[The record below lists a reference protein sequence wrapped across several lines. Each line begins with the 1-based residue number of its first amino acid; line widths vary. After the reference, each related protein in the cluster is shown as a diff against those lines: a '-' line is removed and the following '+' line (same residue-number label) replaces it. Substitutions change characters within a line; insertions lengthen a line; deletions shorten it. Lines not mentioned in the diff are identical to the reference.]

1 MKSADDAKVTD
12 KLKKI
17 AAEKAYNYERNHHG
31 CGQCT
36 LRALQETLGL
46 EDDLVFRA
54 ASCLQGGFPV
64 ENRTCGALIAGAMVI
79 CMKRGRESLEEGQP
93 GTSRG
98 MREMLRL
105 VNRFKET
112 FGSTLCAKVTGGL
125 TDRIVDEKTLTL
137 MEERPELF
145 EEPSRKVVE
154 VCATT
159 VSKIAEMVVEILSE
173 EPSQKPPDRG
183 SGSC

>member
-1 MKSADDAKVTD
+1 MQSSDDVKATD
-12 KLKKI
+12 KLKKV
-17 AAEKAYNYERNHHG
+17 AADKARNYELNHHG

-79 CMKRGRESLEEGQP
+79 GMKLGRESLKEGQP

-98 MREMLRL
+98 MREVLRL
-105 VNRFKET
+105 VNRFKEA
-112 FGSTLCAKVTGGL
+112 FGSTLCARVTGGL
-125 TDRIVDEKTLTL
+125 TEGVLDERILTL

-145 EEPSRKVVE
+145 EEPSQKVVE
-154 VCATT
+154 ICAKT
-159 VSKIAEMVVEILSE
+159 VSKVAETVVEILSE
-173 EPSQKPPDRG
+173 EP
-183 SGSC
+183 

>member
-1 MKSADDAKVTD
+1 MQDNAAATER
-12 KLKKI
+12 LKRA
-17 AAEKAYNYERNHHG
+17 AAEKAYNYELKHHG

-79 CMKRGRESLEEGQP
+79 SMKLGRESLEEGQP

-98 MREMLRL
+98 MREMIRL
-105 VNRFKET
+105 VNKFKQE

-125 TDRIVDEKTLTL
+125 TDGILDEKTLTL
-137 MEERPELF
+137 MEKRPELF
-145 EEPSRKVVE
+145 DEPSRKVVE
-154 VCATT
+154 ICANT
-159 VSKIAEMVVEILSE
+159 VAKVAEMVVDILTTE
-173 EPSQKPPDRG
+173 EGRHGHDT
-183 SGSC
+183 